1 MGEMVLS
8 TLLMFVPEHVEL
20 LFFLIVAVGFFGVY
34 VPWNERKKEKNRK
47 ENSPAAKLE
56 RLEALKEE
64 GLLSEEEFEERKKE
78 ILGEL

>member
-1 MGEMVLS
+1 MGSMVLS
-8 TLLMFVPEHVEL
+8 TLLMFVPQHVEL
-20 LFFLIVAVGFFGVY
+20 LFFIIIAVGFFGIY

-47 ENSPAAKLE
+47 ESPPAAKLE

-64 GLLSEEEFEERKKE
+64 SLLSEEKFEERKKE